1 MQGKILYVVVPCYNE
16 QEVLA
21 ETSKRLREKFQTLI
35 GSGKIDEKAGLSLS
49 MTVQRI
55 IHGRLSRNCTDRTT
69 YFQVLI

>member
-21 ETSKRLREKFQTLI
+21 ETSKRLREKFQTL
-35 GSGKIDEKAGLSLS
+35 SLS